1 MTKQRLLFMVLGFLA
16 MGFLGFWLAR
26 TAVPQPVATQIPQK
40 KPALNA
46 QPSVADEPP
55 PQFRSAIRE
64 KVFRTDTEADA
75 AGALLGQRVL
85 VFKDQAALEDFLK
98 KAGTKLT
105 IMGRLDALNAL
116 RVAFLNADVLAGLLD
131 GTEEISMIFPIQIP
145 TNAEGT
151 AQAEAVPLGA
161 NLLEWLGITVDNS
174 TWGAGI
180 KIAILDTGVMAH
192 TGTNGKITWINML
205 GDGAGLSTNGHGTA
219 VASMINGTNPLAPGV
234 APAAEIISVRIA
246 DNDGRGNSY
255 DLASGIIAAVD
266 AGAIFISISMGGFGD
281 SALMRNAIAYARSKG
296 ALIFAASGNN
306 GINQVNNPAAN
317 QGVYAIGSVDAN
329 GTHMNFSN
337 TGKQMAFSA
346 PGFGI
351 NAAYSNNQ
359 YVSVSGTSFSTPIF
373 VASVAGVMTAMQVNA
388 DQAIQLISK
397 YSNDVGEAGYDRATG
412 AGVPDIGR
420 ILNSKT
426 RGIYD
431 AAIASQRVLPA
442 SAAFP
447 YGQIE
452 VLVQN
457 RGTENLINARVSI
470 STPAGIVT
478 HNINS
483 LVPQAVQVVRV
494 PITVA
499 PRQDGRPLT
508 YSSQISLNQGRQDY
522 KLSNNRISYTYVP
535 TIR

>member
-16 MGFLGFWLAR
+16 MGILGFWLAR
-26 TAVPQPVATQIPQK
+26 TAVPQPVATHSPQV
-40 KPALNA
+40 KPTSTA
-46 QPSVADEPP
+46 QPPAADDPA
-55 PQFRSAIRE
+55 PQFRKATRE

-85 VFKDQAALEDFLK
+85 VFKDQAALEAFLK
-98 KAGTKLT
+98 KAGNKLT

-116 RVAFLNADVLAGLLD
+116 RVAFLNADVLTDLLD
-131 GTEEISMIFPIQIP
+131 GSEELSMIFPVQIP
-145 TNAEGT
+145 TIGEGT
-151 AQAEAVPLGA
+151 AQADAVPLGA

-192 TGTNGKITWINML
+192 TGTSGKITWINML
-205 GDGAGLSTNGHGTA
+205 GDGAPPMTNGHGTA
-219 VASMINGTNPLAPGV
+219 VASMINGTNPLAPGI
-234 APAAEIISVRIA
+234 APAAEILSYRIA
-246 DNDGRGNSY
+246 DNEGRSNTY
-255 DLASGIIAAVD
+255 LIAAAIIAAVD
-266 AGAIFISISMGGFGD
+266 SGAIFINISLAGPY
-281 SALMRNAIAYARSKG
+281 SAIMQKVADYARSKN
-296 ALIFAASGNN
+296 AFIFAASGNN
-306 GINQVNNPAAN
+306 GTNQVAFPAAN

-329 GTHMNFSN
+329 GAHMNFSN
-337 TGKQMAFSA
+337 TGEQMAFSA
-346 PGFGI
+346 PGFGV

-373 VASVAGVMTAMQVNA
+373 VASVAGVMTAMQVSAN
-388 DQAIQLISK
+388 QAIQLISK

-420 ILNSKT
+420 VLNSRT

-431 AAIASQRVLPA
+431 AALASQRVIPP
-442 SAAFP
+442 SSAFP

-457 RGTENLINARVSI
+457 RGTENLVNVRVSI
-470 STPAGIVT
+470 RTPAGIVT
-478 HNINS
+478 NNITS
-483 LVPQAVQVVRV
+483 LVPQAVQIVRV

-499 PRQDGRPLT
+499 PRQDGKPLT
-508 YSSQISLNQGRQDY
+508 YSSQVTLTQGRQD
-522 KLSNNRISYTYVP
+522 SMPANDRISYNYVP
-535 TIR
+535 TLR